1 MKILAKP
8 MSSPSRTDK
17 FPRPL
22 MRFLR
27 SNVGSKSRGKSRSSP
42 MFMRKKNCTIIAG
55 WSHEEA
61 YGQRIEVK
69 WHEER
74 KCTNF
79 QNRKELQF
87 DIFEAYL
94 PVFSLL

>member
-1 MKILAKP
+1 MNRQQKE
-8 MSSPSRTDK
+8 M
-17 FPRPL
+17 
-22 MRFLR
+22 
-27 SNVGSKSRGKSRSSP
+27 NKSYRERDIE
-42 MFMRKKNCTIIAG
+42 REKKDEQESLTAG

-61 YGQRIEVK
+61 YGQCIEVK
-69 WHEER
+69 WREER